1 MFRSIVFRSIVLGVV
16 LPLTFVVPAQAVDN
30 GPSNERVQQ
39 PSLFSSLF
47 RGTEED
53 QAACRP
59 DVMRLCQGAVPDT
72 FRVLFCLKQQRAQLS
87 RPCLAVLQNYGQ

>member
-1 MFRSIVFRSIVLGVV
+1 MFRPLVLGVA
-16 LPLTFVVPAQAVDN
+16 LPLLLAAPAWSTERAQPV
-30 GPSNERVQQ
+30 ERVQQ
-39 PSLFSSLF
+39 QGLLSSLF

-59 DVMRLCQGAVPDT
+59 DAMRLCETAIPDT

-87 RPCLAVLQNYGQ
+87 KPCLTVLQNYGQ